1 VETFSKEVLT
11 LYGPLGIGWLV
22 AIVLGWYVLFRKKQ
36 PSTTLERSLNEVTEA
51 LEKSTRR
58 EEIFH
63 TVLLDNSRAMEH
75 LSTLIE
81 HSQRLR

>member
-1 VETFSKEVLT
+1 MENLPKELLT
-11 LYGPLGIGWLV
+11 LYGPLAIGWIV
-22 AIVLGWYVLFRKKQ
+22 AAVLGWYVLFERKK
-36 PSTTLERSLNEVTEA
+36 PSTSLEQTVKDVTEA

-63 TVLLDNSRAMEH
+63 TVLMDFTRAMEH

-81 HSQRLR
+81 HRSNGR

>member
-1 VETFSKEVLT
+1 MESFTKEILT

-22 AIVLGWYVLFRKKQ
+22 AVVLGWYVLFERKK
-36 PSTTLERSLNEVTEA
+36 PSTTLEQTLKDVTEA
-51 LEKSTRR
+51 LEQSTRR

-63 TVLLDNSRAMEH
+63 TVLMDNSRAMEH